1 MEVTLAVILFVLLTA
16 GWFGYRWYAEGAL
29 LKPLSFGGWF
39 APWNIHLL
47 HWAIVLLML
56 WATAESLFPTTPRLW
71 HSLGIWVPVFVLAS
85 FFAYWP
91 CDVVKPKQSEPGQI
105 GRWVFYGF
113 LGLSLLLTPFYL
125 RAVWIN
131 VSEMHWSTAGE
142 LVRAL
147 RDLALEDRGYG
158 LLGWAFVL
166 NKLLFVA
173 ALCWRRQLPWWSWT
187 IVIGLNVLTAASVME
202 KGYLAFLLIVAAWL
216 LYEQN
221 VLKMWHI
228 GLVVALALVG
238 AYFFTLIR
246 TYAETDA
253 QDLMSFSDFF
263 AIYVTSSSVAYCY
276 MPTGAEMQFGEKSF
290 FMVYHI
296 LNRLG
301 VGSFDVMQR
310 VQPFINVPV
319 ETNTYTVMQPFFLDF
334 GYKGLAFFAYV
345 FGIVSG
351 ALYRWHRQGKIWV
364 TCMYAIVLAALCT
377 QFHQEELLGNIVQ
390 NIQYAVLA
398 VFIAL

>member
-1 MEVTLAVILFVLLTA
+1 MEVTLFVILFVVATI
-16 GWFGYRWYAEGAL
+16 GWFAYRWYTLDAFSQ
-29 LKPLSFGGWF
+29 PLSRAGLF

-47 HWAIVLLML
+47 HWGILLLML
-56 WATAESLFPTTPRLW
+56 WVTSNSLFPTTSRLW
-71 HSLGIWVPVFVLAS
+71 YSLALWVPIFVMAS
-85 FFAYWP
+85 LFAYWP
-91 CDVVKPKQSEPGQI
+91 YDATEPKQSEPRQT
-105 GRWVFYGF
+105 GRWVFYVF

-131 VSEMHWSTAGE
+131 VSEMHWSSGGE

-187 IVIGLNVLTAASVME
+187 LVIGLNVLTAASVME
-202 KGYLAFLLIVAAWL
+202 KGYLAFLIIVAAWL
-216 LYEQN
+216 LYEQG

-228 GLVVALALVG
+228 GVTVALALVG
-238 AYFFTLIR
+238 AYFFTLVR

-263 AIYVTSSSVAYCY
+263 AIYITSSSVAYCY
-276 MPTGAEMQFGEKSF
+276 MPTGAEVQFGEKSF
-290 FMVYHI
+290 FLVYHV

-319 ETNTYTVMQPFFLDF
+319 ETNTYTVMQPFFSDF
-334 GYKGLAFFAYV
+334 GYKGLAFFAYAY
-345 FGIVSG
+345 GIVSG
-351 ALYRWHRQGKIWV
+351 AVYRWHRQGKIWA
-364 TCMYAIVLAALCT
+364 TCVYAIVLAALCT
-377 QFHQEELLGNIVQ
+377 QFHQEELLGNLIQ
-390 NIQYAVLA
+390 NIQYAFLA
-398 VFIAL
+398 IFLAI